1 MNNDQLVEGDIGSW
15 VLDNNNALVI
25 YIPKLLD
32 ANEAVS
38 FRQAFEYVCESRHPP
53 SRATLNF
60 SRTRFLDSGGIGAL
74 ASIIKMSKING
85 IDLTVS
91 RITTQVYSIL
101 KMTKLDSLLRI
112 EISEVID
119 HENVTEAPG

>member
-1 MNNDQLVEGDIGSW
+1 MNNDRLVEGDIGSW
-15 VLDNNNALVI
+15 VLDNNNALLI
-25 YIPKLLD
+25 YIPKYLD

-38 FRQAFEYVCESRHPP
+38 FRRAFEYFCESTQPP

-74 ASIIKMSKING
+74 ANIIKMSKING
-85 IDLTVS
+85 IDLAVTGVN
-91 RITTQVYSIL
+91 TQVYSVL

-112 EISEVID
+112 QVNDVVD
-119 HENVTEAPG
+119 HKSFIEALA